1 MYSPRMRGGQPE
13 SITHF
18 FTEVKFSPHA
28 RGSTP
33 QKIED
38 VWAKRF
44 TPHARGSTLEAAFN
58 IFIYKILLARAGVN
72 LLQKNA

>member
-1 MYSPRMRGGQPE
+1 MRGGQPE
-13 SITHF
+13 FDKNEQKYTE
-18 FTEVKFSPHA
+18 FTPHA